1 MQLRLL
7 REFYLRVVQRA
18 VHHEVANINKG
29 ERDRK
34 RVNVKKK
41 DSEASD
47 CVLVHVK
54 LLK

>member
-7 REFYLRVVQRA
+7 REFYLHFVQRA
-18 VHHEVANINKG
+18 VHHELVDINKG

-34 RVNVKKK
+34 RLSVKKK
-41 DSEASD
+41 DSEARD